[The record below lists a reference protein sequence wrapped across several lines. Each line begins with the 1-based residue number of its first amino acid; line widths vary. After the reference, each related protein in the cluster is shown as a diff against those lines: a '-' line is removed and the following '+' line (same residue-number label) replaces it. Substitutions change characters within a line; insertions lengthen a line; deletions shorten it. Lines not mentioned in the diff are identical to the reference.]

1 MKWEREQEGVRKK
14 AKLEKYGQRKFK
26 SAWKKYNIPS

>member
-14 AKLEKYGQRKFK
+14 AKLEKYCQKKFNY
-26 SAWKKYNIPS
+26 AWKKYNIPT